1 MKSFLFMLLGLVA
14 GCGAIILCY
23 AFVSIPIVPCAA
35 VWLAGFLCSKA
46 IRGISR
52 AVVVIAKII
61 VAIVALLGI
70 ALFGYGVYQSIA
82 FFPEYLNVF
91 GIILNIITVIG
102 FVVTWIPVS
111 KSLQISLFG

>member
-1 MKSFLFMLLGLVA
+1 MRAILTTGIIVRIARVALVRSFSKISLEVLMKSFLFMLLGLVA

-61 VAIVALLGI
+61 VAI
-70 ALFGYGVYQSIA
+70 LFAVLSW
-82 FFPEYLNVF
+82 
-91 GIILNIITVIG
+91 IG
-102 FVVTWIPVS
+102 MF
-111 KSLQISLFG
+111 